1 MSAGLRLG
9 RRDLARGIGGLW
21 LLLACLTIAVAGLS
35 AVTSLSSAISSTIE
49 EQARE
54 LLGGDLALSVAQ
66 RGATP
71 EERADIARLG
81 TVRESV
87 TLRSTAQIGNQTAL
101 VDLSGVDQGWPAAG
115 TVTMAA
121 GRMPSSEGET
131 AIGRELAERFSLRI
145 GSQLRIG
152 YADFRV
158 TGIIEQLPAPSGFAL
173 APPVLVS
180 RAGLEATRLVQPGS
194 LYTSTYR
201 IALAPGA
208 ASEGIGPAFQARYP
222 EGGWRVTDKG
232 DAAAGTRRFT
242 ERTGQMLLLIALGAL
257 GIGSIGIAS
266 AAGAFAASRRSTI
279 AILKVHGAR
288 TRDLAVMLGSSVAL
302 LALVAVVIGSLIG
315 ATVPAIVGRAAAD
328 LLPVAPDPSP
338 QWGVLARSALFGL
351 LVTLSA
357 AWVPLARAA
366 RARPAAVLRGDV
378 DEGRANRRDLLVP
391 LVAAAAVAA
400 LAILTSRNEMVTAA
414 TLAGGVAL
422 AFVFAGAGKL
432 LALVARRFGARGGPV
447 TRLGLAAL
455 HRPGA
460 ATVRLSVAL
469 GLGLALLVALAGIG
483 GSVRSELAGNIP
495 AKAPAL
501 FMLDIPAAEEARFRA
516 LAARDLPGAELRLV
530 PSLRGSVT
538 ELNRQ
543 PVSALKAIPEGA
555 WILRGDRG
563 LTFARDLP
571 PGNEVVEG
579 RWWPAGYAGPP
590 LVSID
595 VEAARALNLKIGD
608 TMTIAVLGSPIEARI
623 ASFRTIDWRSLGFNF
638 AIIFAPG
645 TLEQAPYTLM
655 ATASVDSGTPTLSF
669 ERALAADLPMV
680 STIRVS
686 DVVAQVTTILEGLD
700 NAIRLA
706 TLVAIL
712 IGVTVLAGAVAA
724 TRRTRARESVLLK
737 LVGATRA
744 QVLAAQGIE
753 FAAMAGGIVTL
764 AFLTGTAAAFGV
776 VTWLFELSFRPDW
789 GNLVLLPIA
798 GMAVAVLTALIA
810 AWPALRARPA
820 SALRS
825 V

>member
-9 RRDLARGIGGLW
+9 RRDLAHGVGGLW

-35 AVTSLSSAISSTIE
+35 AVTSLSSAIQSTIE
-49 EQARE
+49 GQARE

-66 RGATP
+66 RSASA
-71 EERADIARLG
+71 EERAAIARLG

-87 TLRSTAQIGNQTAL
+87 TLRSTALVGGQTAL

-115 TVTMAA
+115 RVTLSS
-121 GRMPSSEGET
+121 GRMPSAAGEA
-131 AIGRELAERFSLRI
+131 AIGRELAERFSLGI
-145 GSQLRIG
+145 GSPLRMG
-152 YADFRV
+152 YADYRV
-158 TGIIEQLPAPSGFAL
+158 SGIIDKLPAPSGFAL

-180 RAGLEATRLVQPGS
+180 RAGLDASRLVQPGS
-194 LYTSTYR
+194 LYTSSYR
-201 IALAPGA
+201 VALAPGA
-208 ASEGIGPAFQARYP
+208 SSDGIGSSFQKRFP
-222 EGGWRVTDKG
+222 EGGWRVTDKSE
-232 DAAAGTRRFT
+232 AASGTRRFT
-242 ERTGQMLLLIALGAL
+242 ERAGQMLLLIALGAL

-266 AAGAFAASRRSTI
+266 AASAFAASRRSTI

-288 TRDLAVMLGSSVAL
+288 TRDLALMLGTSVTL
-302 LALVAVVIGSLIG
+302 LALVAIVLGTLVG

-328 LLPVAPDPSP
+328 LLPVAPDPRP
-338 QWGVLARSALFGL
+338 QWGALGQSALFGL
-351 LVTLSA
+351 LVTLAA

-366 RARPAAVLRGDV
+366 RARPAAVMRGDV
-378 DEGRANRRDLLVP
+378 EEGGPDKRDLFVP
-391 LVAAAAVAA
+391 LLAAAAVAA
-400 LAILTSRNEMVTAA
+400 LAVFTSGNQMVTAA

-422 AFVFAGAGKL
+422 AFLFAGAGKL
-432 LALVARRFGARGGPV
+432 LAFAARRLGSRGGPV

-483 GSVRSELAGNIP
+483 GSVRAELAGNIP

-501 FMLDIPAAEEARFRA
+501 FMLDIPAAEEARFRD
-516 LAARDLPGAELRLV
+516 LAARELPGADLRLV
-530 PSLRGSVT
+530 PSLRGPVT
-538 ELNRQ
+538 ALNGQ

-563 LTFARDLP
+563 LTFARELP
-571 PGNEVVEG
+571 EANQVVEG
-579 RWWPAGYAGPP
+579 KWWPANYAGPP
-590 LVSID
+590 LVSLDI
-595 VEAARALNLKIGD
+595 EAARALNLKIGD

-655 ATASVDSGTPTLSF
+655 ATASAERGTSTLGF
-669 ERALAADLPMV
+669 ERALAAGLPMV

-686 DVVAQVTTILEGLD
+686 DVVAQVSTILEGLD

-706 TLVAIL
+706 TLVAIV

-724 TRRTRARESVLLK
+724 TRRTRTRESVLLK

-764 AFLTGTAAAFGV
+764 AFVTGTAAAYGV
-776 VTWLFELSFRPDW
+776 VTWLFELPFLPDW
-789 GNLVLLPIA
+789 PSLLALPLA
-798 GMAVAVLTALIA
+798 GMAVAVLTALAA

-820 SALRS
+820 TALRTI
-825 V
+825 

>member
-9 RRDLARGIGGLW
+9 RRDLAHGVGGLW

-35 AVTSLSSAISSTIE
+35 AVTSLSSAIASTING
-49 EQARE
+49 QARE

-66 RGATP
+66 RSATP
-71 EERADIARLG
+71 QERAAIARLG

-87 TLRSTAQIGNQTAL
+87 TLRSTAQVGGQTAL
-101 VDLSGVDQGWPAAG
+101 VDLSGVDEGWPAAG
-115 TVTMAA
+115 RVTLAS
-121 GRMPSSEGET
+121 GRMPRLSGEA
-131 AIGRELAERFSLRI
+131 AIGRELAERFSLRL
-145 GSQLRIG
+145 GSALRIG

-158 TGIIEQLPAPSGFAL
+158 GGIIDKLPAPSGFAL

-180 RAGLEATRLVQPGS
+180 RPGLDATRLVQPGS

-201 IALAPGA
+201 VALAPGA
-208 ASEGIGPAFQARYP
+208 PAQVIGNAFQKRFP

-232 DAAAGTRRFT
+232 EAAAGTRRFT

-266 AAGAFAASRRSTI
+266 AASAFAASRRSTI

-288 TRDLAVMLGSSVAL
+288 TRDLAVMLGTSVTL
-302 LALVAVVIGSLIG
+302 LAVVAILLGTLVG
-315 ATVPAIVGRAAAD
+315 AAVPAIVGRAAAD

-338 QWGVLARSALFGL
+338 QWGALAQSALFGL
-351 LVTLSA
+351 LVTLAA
-357 AWVPLARAA
+357 AWLPLARAA
-366 RARPAAVLRGDV
+366 RARPAAILRGDV
-378 DEGRANRRDLLVP
+378 EEGGPDRRDLVVP
-391 LVAAAAVAA
+391 LLAAAAASA
-400 LAILTSRNEMVTAA
+400 LAIVTSGDETVTAA
-414 TLAGGVAL
+414 TLAGGIVL
-422 AFVFAGAGKL
+422 AFLFAGAGKL
-432 LALVARRFGARGGPV
+432 LALAARRVGVRGGPV

-483 GSVRSELAGNIP
+483 GSVRAELAGNIP

-516 LAARDLPGAELRLV
+516 LAARHLPGADLRLV
-530 PSLRGSVT
+530 PSLRGPVT
-538 ELNRQ
+538 ALNGQ

-571 PGNEVVEG
+571 PANEVVEG
-579 RWWPAGYAGPP
+579 RWWPANYAGPP
-590 LVSID
+590 LVSLDI
-595 VEAARALNLKIGD
+595 EAARALNLKIGD

-623 ASFRTIDWRSLGFNF
+623 ASFRTIDWRSFGFNF

-655 ATASVDSGTPTLSF
+655 ATAAPERGASTLAF

-686 DVVAQVTTILEGLD
+686 DVVVQVTAILEGLD

-737 LVGATRA
+737 LVGATRW

-764 AFLTGTAAAFGV
+764 AFVTGTAAAYGV
-776 VTWLFELSFRPDW
+776 VTWLFELPFKPDW
-789 GNLVLLPIA
+789 PSLLLLPLA
-798 GMAVAVLTALIA
+798 GMAVAVLTALAA

-820 SALRS
+820 AALRT

>member
-1 MSAGLRLG
+1 MSAGLKLG
-9 RRDLARGIGGLW
+9 RRDLAQGIGGLW
-21 LLLACLTIAVAGLS
+21 LLLACLTIAVAGLA

-49 EQARE
+49 SQARE
-54 LLGGDLALSVAQ
+54 LLGGDLSLSVAQ
-66 RGATP
+66 RSATA
-71 EERADIARLG
+71 EERAAIARLG

-87 TLRSTAQIGNQTAL
+87 TLRSTAQIGGQTAL
-101 VDLSGVDQGWPAAG
+101 VDLSGVDERWPAAG
-115 TVTMAA
+115 RVTLTT
-121 GRMPSSEGET
+121 GRMPATAGEA
-131 AIGRELAERFSLRI
+131 AIGRELAERYSLRV
-145 GSQLRIG
+145 GSSLRLG
-152 YADFRV
+152 FADFRV
-158 TGIIEQLPAPSGFAL
+158 TGIIDTLPAPSGFAL

-180 RAGLEATRLVQPGS
+180 RPGLDATRLVQPGS
-194 LYTSTYR
+194 LYTSAYR
-201 IALAPGA
+201 IALPPGA
-208 ASEGIGPAFQARYP
+208 AFEGLGEAFQKRFP
-222 EGGWRVTDKG
+222 EGGWRVTDKSE
-232 DAAAGTRRFT
+232 AAGGTRRFT

-266 AAGAFAASRRSTI
+266 AASAFAASRRSTI

-288 TRDLAVMLGSSVAL
+288 TRDLAVMLGTSVAL
-302 LALVAVVIGSLIG
+302 LALAAIVLGLAVG

-338 QWGVLARSALFGL
+338 QWGALLQSAIFGL
-351 LVTLSA
+351 LVTLAA

-378 DEGRANRRDLLVP
+378 DEGGSDRRDLLVP
-391 LVAAAAVAA
+391 LLAGAGVAA
-400 LAILTSRNEMVTAA
+400 LAILTSGNALVTAT
-414 TLAGGVAL
+414 TLAGGLAL

-432 LALVARRFGARGGPV
+432 LALAARRFGARGGPI

-483 GSVRSELAGNIP
+483 GSVRAELGGSIP

-501 FMLDIPAAEEARFRA
+501 FMLDIPAADETLFRA
-516 LAARDLPGAELRLV
+516 LAARDLPGADLRLV
-530 PSLRGSVT
+530 PSLRGPVTALNGKSVS
-538 ELNRQ
+538 ELE
-543 PVSALKAIPEGA
+543 SIPEGA

-571 PGNEVVEG
+571 EGNEVVAG
-579 RWWPAGYAGPP
+579 QWWPADYAGPP
-590 LVSID
+590 LVSLDI
-595 VEAARALNLKIGD
+595 EAARALNLKIGD
-608 TMTIAVLGSPIEARI
+608 TITIAVLGSPIEARI

-655 ATASVDSGTPTLSF
+655 ATASPDRGASTLAF

-724 TRRTRARESVLLK
+724 TRRTRMRESVLLK
-737 LVGATRA
+737 LVGATRG
-744 QVLAAQGIE
+744 QVLAAQAIE

-764 AFLTGTAAAFGV
+764 AFVTGTAAAYGV
-776 VTWLFELSFRPDW
+776 VTWLFELPFKPDW
-789 GNLVLLPIA
+789 PSLLALPLA
-798 GMAVAVLTALIA
+798 GMLVAIFTAMAA
-810 AWPALRARPA
+810 AWPALAARPA
-820 SALRS
+820 TALRS
-825 V
+825 A

>member
-1 MSAGLRLG
+1 MSAGLTLG
-9 RRDLARGIGGLW
+9 RRDLAQGIGGLW
-21 LLLACLTIAVAGLS
+21 LLLACLTIAVAGLA
-35 AVTSLSSAISSTIE
+35 AVTSLSSAISSTIDG
-49 EQARE
+49 QARE
-54 LLGGDLALSVAQ
+54 LLGGDLSLSVAQ
-66 RGATP
+66 RSASP
-71 EERADIARLG
+71 EERAAIARLG

-87 TLRSTAQIGNQTAL
+87 TLRSTAQIGGQTAL
-101 VDLSGVDQGWPAAG
+101 VDLSGVDEGWPVAG
-115 TVTMAA
+115 RVTLVA
-121 GRMPSSEGET
+121 GRMPRTASEA
-131 AIGRELAERFSLRI
+131 AIGRELAERFSLGV
-145 GSQLRIG
+145 GSPLRMG
-152 YADFRV
+152 FADFRV
-158 TGIIEQLPAPSGFAL
+158 SGIIDKLPAPSGFAL

-180 RAGLEATRLVQPGS
+180 RLGLEATRLVQPGS
-194 LYTSTYR
+194 LYTSSYR
-201 IALAPGA
+201 IAFAPGVA
-208 ASEGIGPAFQARYP
+208 PEGVGGSFQKRFP

-232 DAAAGTRRFT
+232 EAAAGTRRFT

-266 AAGAFAASRRSTI
+266 AASAFAASRRSTI

-288 TRDLAVMLGSSVAL
+288 TRDLALMLGTSVLL
-302 LALVAVVIGSLIG
+302 LALVAIALGLAVG

-328 LLPVAPDPSP
+328 LLPITPDPSP
-338 QWGVLARSALFGL
+338 QWGALVQSALFGL
-351 LVTLSA
+351 LVTLAA

-378 DEGRANRRDLLVP
+378 DEGRTNRRDLLVP
-391 LVAAAAVAA
+391 LLAGVGVAG
-400 LAILTSRNEMVTAA
+400 LAILTSGNALVTAA
-414 TLAGGVAL
+414 TLAGGLAL

-432 LALVARRFGARGGPV
+432 LASAARRTGGRGGPI

-483 GSVRSELAGNIP
+483 GSVRAELGGSIP

-501 FMLDIPAAEEARFRA
+501 FMLDIPAAEEARLRT
-516 LAARDLPGAELRLV
+516 LAARDLPRAELRLV
-530 PSLRGSVT
+530 PSLRGPVT
-538 ELNRQ
+538 ALNGK

-571 PGNEVVEG
+571 EGNKVVAG
-579 RWWPAGYAGPP
+579 KWWPANYAGPP
-590 LVSID
+590 LVSLDI
-595 VEAARALNLKIGD
+595 EAARALNLKIGD
-608 TMTIAVLGSPIEARI
+608 TITVAVLGSPIEARI

-655 ATASVDSGTPTLSF
+655 ATASSTSGTSTLAF

-712 IGVTVLAGAVAA
+712 IGVTVLAGAVTA
-724 TRRTRARESVLLK
+724 TRQTRMRESVLLK
-737 LVGATRA
+737 LVGATRG

-764 AFLTGTAAAFGV
+764 AFATGTAAAYGV
-776 VTWLFELSFRPDW
+776 VTWLFELPFRPDW
-789 GNLVLLPIA
+789 PSLLALPLGGMLVAI
-798 GMAVAVLTALIA
+798 LTAMAA

-820 SALRS
+820 TALRT